1 MTTTQQTPGDTAAAA
16 PQIDGSPKPY
26 RVVVWGTGNLGRAA
40 LRELMRRP
48 EIEVVAVLGH
58 NPSRHG
64 TDAGESILG
73 GAKIG
78 VPVTT
83 DKDDIYTMRDVDC
96 ILHMATVTP
105 DMTDDVVRLLESG
118 KNVISSAGFHN
129 PAYHGEEFVARLEK
143 ACTSGNS
150 SLCGN
155 GLHPNLMFERLT
167 LASTALTSR
176 VEHISFAEYADCSA
190 IGPEGEGILR
200 RVGLGA
206 TPEVLQA
213 ALAEN
218 PIEDSWLAQYYVE
231 SLHFVLNKIYG
242 ISPAEMTTSIDVD
255 WDLAT
260 ADMDTNVMKVHKGEV
275 MAIRNTYKAHVDGV
289 LRGTMD
295 QYYYLGEQACPLDE
309 RVGQTTHIAIVQGD
323 PTSYQMRFDAGGS
336 LRPSVEREDDST
348 AAAAY
353 ICVMP
358 IIQAV
363 PKVTSSPA
371 GIIMPEEFTYA
382 ASDLHS
388 LAPILN

>member
-1 MTTTQQTPGDTAAAA
+1 MTTTQQTPGDAVA
-16 PQIDGSPKPY
+16 PASQSDRAPNPY
-26 RVVVWGTGNLGRAA
+26 RVVIWGTGNLGRAA
-40 LRELMRRP
+40 LRELIRRP
-48 EIEVVAVLGH
+48 EIDVVAVLGH

-78 VPVTT
+78 IPVTT
-83 DKDDIYTMRDVDC
+83 NKDDIYAMRDVDC
-96 ILHMATVTP
+96 VLHMATVTP
-105 DMTDDVVRLLESG
+105 DMTDDVVRLLETG

-143 ACTSGNS
+143 ACALGNS

-213 ALAEN
+213 ALAQN

-231 SLHFVLNKIYG
+231 SLHFVLNKIFG
-242 ISPAEMTTSIDVD
+242 ITPAEMSTTIDVD
-255 WDLAT
+255 WDLAP
-260 ADMDTNVMKVHKGEV
+260 ADMETNVMKIHKGEV
-275 MAIRNTYKAHVDGV
+275 MAIRNTYKAHIDGV
-289 LRGTMD
+289 LRGTMHE
-295 QYYYLGEQACPLDE
+295 YYYLGDQACPLND
-309 RVGQTTHIAIVQGD
+309 RVGETTHIAVVKGD

-336 LRPSVEREDDST
+336 LRPSVERSDDST

-363 PKVTSSPA
+363 PKVTSAPA
-371 GIIMPEEFTYA
+371 GIIMPEEFSYA